1 MAKIF
6 IPAVNKIREINRIV
20 SFGCSMTAGEEL
32 MDEVRQQ
39 HKNISDELTIE
50 LKRKE
55 LSLAWPAQ
63 LAKLYDIPIYNFAE
77 SGSSFEKQIMQF
89 IKAEEKNLI
98 KDDTLILW
106 GLTSMGRGVF
116 FDEDYPNVCSYMLSN
131 FNDQGIVRGSKDVRD
146 FWYLRLNND
155 QHLYWKYYMCLQ
167 NMFYLA
173 NNFCNNQLL
182 VIQGHAIDLKFR
194 KSTLGNKYYKFINQ
208 YWKVIEPEYERYSV
222 FKLGDPKECIG
233 SWAFNNN
240 MAHKYFHP
248 TLEGHIKYA
257 ALIKEKLDSYN
268 E

>member
-116 FDEDYPNVCSYMLSN
+116 FDEDYPNVCSYMLNN
-131 FNDQGIVRGSKDVRD
+131 FDYQAIIGNSKEIRD
-146 FWYLRLNND
+146 FWNVRLHND

-173 NNFCNNQLL
+173 NHFCNNQML
-182 VIQGHAIDLKFR
+182 VIQGHAVGLHFQKP
-194 KSTLGNKYYKFINQ
+194 TKYNNFYRFINQ
-208 YWKVIEPEYERYSV
+208 YWKMIEPEYERYSI
-222 FKLGDPKECIG
+222 FKLGDSKECIG
-233 SWAFNNN
+233 SWAFDNN
-240 MAHKYFHP
+240 MAHQYFHP
-248 TLEGHIKYA
+248 TLEGHIRYA